1 MTFIL
6 GMGLG
11 ALLTIGFSFLAVA
24 SDADDEIDDAI
35 DNNTDFR

>member
-11 ALLTIGFSFLAVA
+11 ALLTIGFSLLVVA
-24 SDADDEIDDAI
+24 SDADDAI
-35 DNNTDFR
+35 DKEYDNN

>member
-11 ALLTIGFSFLAVA
+11 ALLTIGFSLLAVA
-24 SDADDEIDDAI
+24 SDADDAI
-35 DNNTDFR
+35 DKEYDNN

>member
-11 ALLTIGFSFLAVA
+11 ALLTIGFSLLSVA
-24 SDADDEIDDAI
+24 SDADDAI
-35 DNNTDFR
+35 DKEYDNN

>member
-11 ALLTIGFSFLAVA
+11 ALLTIGFSFLSVA
-24 SDADDEIDDAI
+24 SDADDAI
-35 DNNTDFR
+35 DKEYDNN

>member
-11 ALLTIGFSFLAVA
+11 ALLMIGFSFLSVA
-24 SDADDEIDDAI
+24 SNADDAI
-35 DNNTDFR
+35 DKEYNND

>member
-11 ALLTIGFSFLAVA
+11 ALLTIGFSLLSVA
-24 SDADDEIDDAI
+24 SNADDVIDKEY
-35 DNNTDFR
+35 NND

>member
-11 ALLTIGFSFLAVA
+11 ALLMIGFSLLSVA
-24 SDADDEIDDAI
+24 SNADDAI
-35 DNNTDFR
+35 DKEYNND

>member
-11 ALLTIGFSFLAVA
+11 ILLTMGYALLSVA
-24 SDADDEIDDAI
+24 SDADDAI
-35 DNNTDFR
+35 DNEYEKD